1 MTERPPWRES
11 RVGGLRLELLD
22 LDHPEVEEAILGEM
36 STGFAVYYDRRWS
49 VTRRFCEIL
58 LRNPELL
65 GGLRVAVVGAGV
77 GAEAVVA
84 GLQGAELHLNDR
96 SEVAL
101 QMNRRQLERN
111 GVPPGAIHLHPGDM
125 ETVDLPPVDRVVAC
139 YVVYDDASRNALA
152 RLLERVPV
160 PALLANGEF
169 PHFRRLLAG
178 LGRPVRFLGEAE
190 DPPCVLVEGGAAP
203 DAGAGLPRT

>member
-1 MTERPPWRES
+1 MTARPPWREF
-11 RVGGLRLELLD
+11 RVGGVRLELLD

-36 STGFAVYYDRRWS
+36 STGFSVYYDRRWS

-58 LRNPELL
+58 LQHPGLV

-96 SEVAL
+96 SELAL
-101 QMNRRQLERN
+101 ELNRRQLERN
-111 GVPPGAIHLHPGDM
+111 GVPPGSIHLHPGDM
-125 ETVDLPPVDRVVAC
+125 ETVAFPPVDRVVAC
-139 YVVYDDASRNALA
+139 YVVYDEASRDSLA
-152 RLLERVPV
+152 RLLQRVPV

-178 LGRPVRFLGEAE
+178 LGRPFRFLGEAD
-190 DPPCVLVEGGAAP
+190 DPPCVLVEGGPAP
-203 DAGAGLPRT
+203 GAGSWLPGG